1 MKITGPGTGVP
12 PEIAA
17 DATKAGDSQKDSL
30 KIGGK
35 PFADK
40 LEGGAQVGPTS
51 QATAT
56 SQAQRSDNLGGV
68 ADIGDDLRAGRITPQ
83 AALERVID
91 RVVERQV
98 GADAPASLR
107 EKVGEALRQALE
119 DDPML
124 AEKVRALSS

>member
-1 MKITGPGTGVP
+1 MISQWPVVLSFP
-12 PEIAA
+12 A
-17 DATKAGDSQKDSL
+17 D
-30 KIGGK
+30 
-35 PFADK
+35 
-40 LEGGAQVGPTS
+40 
-51 QATAT
+51 
-56 SQAQRSDNLGGV
+56 
-68 ADIGDDLRAGRITPQ
+68 AGRITPQ

>member
-40 LEGGAQVGPTS
+40 LEGGAQVGP
-51 QATAT
+51 T